1 MNEPD
6 IQVATGR
13 DDKGRFRPGVSGNLK
28 GRPRGIDVK
37 ALIRE
42 RKGEECEDWIV
53 ETVVAVK
60 DRAVTGD
67 VQAAKL
73 LWDMLCDKDAD
84 KIEVKDPTDMPD
96 EEFARRVVSLL
107 AILQARKAAA
117 RN

>member
-1 MNEPD
+1 
-6 IQVATGR
+6 
-13 DDKGRFRPGVSGNLK
+13 
-28 GRPRGIDVK
+28 
-37 ALIRE
+37 
-42 RKGEECEDWIV
+42 
-53 ETVVAVK
+53 
-60 DRAVTGD
+60 

-84 KIEVKDPTDMPD
+84 KIEVKDTADMPD